1 MEDYVFEDLLAGSRV
16 TCAFPGLDSRVETLD
31 APRRART
38 LFFPGC
44 SFINYGLPLV
54 KAVYDLLSDAGR
66 AEGIS
71 LLCCGKILS
80 FEPDGTAVRAA
91 FEGQLRD
98 HVAASGIERIVA
110 ACPNCVAALRGAF
123 ACDERTASVEI
134 VALPQEL
141 AALGCRIDAQ
151 VATRMLATELAMGET
166 DASAESPLLF
176 SVHDSCPD
184 RATGEFADGLRA
196 LMPPQLFVDP
206 AHVRKRSQCCGSL
219 ARAAGRLDLG
229 NAQAQSRGDE
239 AVEAGAS
246 AIVTACVS
254 CAHLLSASQDKVP
267 VFHYLELLFDWRIA
281 WRHADAYMKLRFL
294 FDEALGAE
302 EPADG
307 GRPFKGLSPERGNDG
322 GQQRRDVR

>member
-1 MEDYVFEDLLAGSRV
+1 MEDYVFDDILAGSTV
-16 TCAFPGLDSRVETLD
+16 SCTFPRLD
-31 APRRART
+31 AQVEASGRPRRVRT

-66 AEGIS
+66 VEGIS

-80 FEPDGTAVRAA
+80 FEPDGTAVRTA

-110 ACPNCVAALRGAF
+110 ACPNCVAALRKAF
-123 ACDERTASVEI
+123 ASDERTSSVEI
-134 VALPQEL
+134 VALPKEL
-141 AALGCRIDAQ
+141 AALGYRIDAD
-151 VATRMLATELAMGET
+151 VATRMLADDLAAGGTEVLPGT
-166 DASAESPLLF
+166 PPLF

-184 RATGEFADGLRA
+184 RKTGEFADGLRA
-196 LMPPQLFVDP
+196 LTPPGLFVDP
-206 AHVRKRSQCCGSL
+206 AHVRRHSQCCGSL
-219 ARAAGRLDLG
+219 ARAAGKVELAD
-229 NAQAQSRGDE
+229 AQAQRRGDE

-281 WRHADAYMKLRFL
+281 WRDADAYMKLRFL

-307 GRPFKGLSPERGNDG
+307 GRPFKGLSPEQGNDG
-322 GQQRRDVR
+322 HRKGRDA